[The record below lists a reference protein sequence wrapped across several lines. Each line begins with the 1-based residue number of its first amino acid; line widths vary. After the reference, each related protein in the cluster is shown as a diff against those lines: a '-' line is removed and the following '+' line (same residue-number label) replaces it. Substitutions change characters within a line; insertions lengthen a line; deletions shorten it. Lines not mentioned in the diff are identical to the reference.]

1 VPRWWPELAGRGRWW
16 WVAARSAPCNRAADG
31 GGRRGIGSGGATVM
45 AVAGEEEG
53 ICRGRR
59 HGLPH
64 AAALLG
70 SSSITAEGGDRRWRG
85 RDGGGVGGEL
95 VQIMR
100 KGRGGRKTEKKGKLY
115 FVGLLEVTA
124 L

>member
-1 VPRWWPELAGRGRWW
+1 
-16 WVAARSAPCNRAADG
+16 
-31 GGRRGIGSGGATVM
+31 M

-59 HGLPH
+59 HGLPR